1 MAFQGSLAEL
11 PLPDIIQ
18 LVSVSGKTGRFT
30 LTRDDR
36 AGKIY
41 LRSGQIVH
49 ASSISR
55 PEVSRSEVAGDGEDD
70 QELRGSELTGEE
82 AIYELAT
89 WNDGDF
95 VFTPG
100 EESEDET
107 IDKPNTNLLM
117 EAARRMDEWQ
127 VLRKK
132 IDSTTLVP
140 RFANQASSAGVSFT
154 AREWAIAQ
162 QINGR
167 RSIDDIALALGE
179 SAFSTSKDLYGLL
192 TSGQVALSQPPTAD
206 ERRALRSLSA
216 SGAAALGEA
225 LERAVLELTN
235 LDNATPALRRSAKLA
250 QAQIR
255 AGKQID
261 ALIDLIHAHETVL
274 RETSGEPSVQQYR
287 NRFSS
292 LLEID

>member
-36 AGKIY
+36 AGQIY

-49 ASSISR
+49 ASSIRR
-55 PEVSRSEVAGDGEDD
+55 PEVSEDGEGD

-100 EESEDET
+100 EESADET

-132 IDSTTLVP
+132 IESTALVP
-140 RFANQASSAGVSFT
+140 RFAHQTSSAGVSFT

-167 RSIDDIALALGE
+167 HSIDDIALALGE

-192 TSGQVALSQPPTAD
+192 TSGQVALSTPPSAE
-206 ERRALRSLSA
+206 ERRSLRSLSA
-216 SGAAALGEA
+216 GGAAALGEA
-225 LERAVLELTN
+225 LERAVLDLTN
-235 LDNATPALRRSAKLA
+235 LETATPTLRRSAKLA

-255 AGKQID
+255 AGKHVD
-261 ALIDLIHAHETVL
+261 ALIDLLHAHENVI
-274 RETSGEPSVQQYR
+274 RESAGEAFVQQYR
-287 NRFSS
+287 DRFSS
-292 LLEID
+292 LLDID